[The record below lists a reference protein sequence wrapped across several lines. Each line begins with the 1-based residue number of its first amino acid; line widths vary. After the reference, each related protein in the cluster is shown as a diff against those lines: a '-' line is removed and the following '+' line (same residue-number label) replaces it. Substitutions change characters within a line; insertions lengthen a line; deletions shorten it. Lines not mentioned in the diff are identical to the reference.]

1 MQTKICIKLPQ
12 IKNESTI
19 KDQNPG
25 ALPIRIKNVKKA
37 KKKELSY
44 KKSEIFQS
52 LNNLRLIS
60 LTPDIENDKKHY
72 IRITNSPKHIEK
84 PPSPIPYSRSSNK
97 RPSYVHTGNR
107 SRGNPL
113 ILDNETSPLSI
124 PGQLQC
130 LNIRR
135 FLFDLPDKNRI
146 NQDFEYKRRAS
157 FITPTSNKSMIHYY
171 KF

>member
-12 IKNESTI
+12 IKNEISL

-25 ALPIRIKNVKKA
+25 ALPIRIKNVKKG

-60 LTPDIENDKKHY
+60 LTPDIVNDKKHY
-72 IRITNSPKHIEK
+72 IRITNSPKLTEK
-84 PPSPIPYSRSSNK
+84 PSSPTPYSRNSNK
-97 RPSYVHTGNR
+97 RPSHLHTGNR
-107 SRGNPL
+107 SRGSPL
-113 ILDNETSPLSI
+113 MLDNDTSPISI

-135 FLFDLPDKNRI
+135 FLFELPDKNKI

-157 FITPTSNKSMIHYY
+157 FITPTPNKSMIHYY